1 MPNLYMFILIIKQ
14 MLKTKFFFI
23 SFLLFFL
30 LTSCQK
36 ESVKVVQIISPT
48 DTIVNY
54 IESDSVILNPERGF
68 FTEKDFYSSDNNVLT
83 TSAVKAARLAG
94 ESLIQTM
101 YYLNDFLNQPISD
114 VFLNRIKQNM
124 QALRDGGCKGIIRFA
139 YSSNLADSSSW
150 DASQD
155 IVQIHIHQLASI
167 LNDYS
172 DVIYVLQAG
181 FIGVWGEWYYTNH
194 FNFNPISVSDYAPR
208 KVLLDTLLRILPK
221 DRMIAVRTPEAKV
234 HSFNIPYSDTITL
247 LTAYNGSDLSRIACH
262 NDAFLSDGS
271 DMGTFSNNL
280 DRTFWQSESKYVSMG
295 GETDALS
302 SYSDCD
308 NAITTMQNYHWS
320 YLNADYYLPVI
331 SKWNSQNCL
340 NTIKNRLGYRF
351 VLTEGKFTRN
361 AIAGQEYNVQIKLKN
376 VGFAA
381 PVNPRNVE
389 IVFISKE
396 DTAIKYKIKLSDDP
410 RFWFAGGTYMI
421 NTKFGLPIDMPLGDY
436 DVYLNLPDPEQTL
449 KNRSEFSIRTA
460 NSNTWNSIW
469 GYNKLITIK
478 VIKSS
483 ITTSYNGIF
492 LTKT

>member
-1 MPNLYMFILIIKQ
+1 
-14 MLKTKFFFI
+14 MLNKNSFFI
-23 SFLLFFL
+23 AFLLFFL

-36 ESVKVVQIISPT
+36 ESVKVVKIISPI
-48 DTIVNY
+48 DTTVNY

-68 FTEKDFYSSDNNVLT
+68 YTEQDFYSSDNNVLT

-101 YYLNDFLNQPISD
+101 YYLNDFLYQPISNA
-114 VFLNRIKQNM
+114 FLNRIKQNM

-139 YSSNLADSSSW
+139 YSSDNNLADSSSW

-181 FIGVWGEWYYTNH
+181 FIGVWGEWYYTDH

-208 KVLLDTLLRILPK
+208 KALLDTLLRILPK
-221 DRMIAVRTPEAKV
+221 NRMIAVRTPESKV
-234 HSFNIPYSDTITL
+234 YSFNIPYSDTITL
-247 LTAYNGSDLSRIACH
+247 LTAYTGSDLSRIACH
-262 NDAFLSDGS
+262 NDALLSDGS
-271 DMGTFSNNL
+271 DMGTFLINS

-295 GETDALS
+295 GETDELS
-302 SYSDCD
+302 GYSDWD
-308 NAITTMQNYHWS
+308 NAVIAMQNYHWS
-320 YLNADYYLPVI
+320 YLNADYFLPVI
-331 SKWNSQNCL
+331 NKWNSENYL
-340 NTIKNRLGYRF
+340 DTIKNRLGYRF

-361 AIAGQEYNVQIKLKN
+361 AIAGQEYDVQITLKN

-396 DTAIKYKIKLSDDP
+396 DTATKYKIQLSDDP
-410 RFWFAGGTYMI
+410 RYWFAGGTYMI
-421 NTKFGLPIDMPLGDY
+421 STKFGLPVDMPLDDY
-436 DVYLNLPDPEQTL
+436 DIYLNLPDPSPTL
-449 KNRSEFSIRTA
+449 TNRAEFSIRTA

-478 VIKSS
+478 VINSS
-483 ITTSYNGIF
+483 ATNPYNGIF
-492 LTKT
+492 LTKI